1 MGVSIRSGCDQL
13 VVEVAANERHERA
26 AGRVNSAYRQA
37 SGDLGDLWVIAGQNF
52 PVGTDLTE
60 PVKRKT

>member
-1 MGVSIRSGCDQL
+1 MPDARYF
-13 VVEVAANERHERA
+13 VERLKAHSDAWMIKFDDDE
-26 AGRVNSAYRQA
+26 YA